1 MTIQE
6 LGKTQEGA
14 GQEAI
19 GTIPSEDLNI
29 TAPGK
34 LRVIKRNGKVVPFE
48 EDKIKV
54 AVTKAFLANES
65 GNAAASE
72 RIHRKVEEI
81 TAEVQEI
88 FKRRMPSGGTLHI
101 EEIQDQVELQ
111 LMRNEEYVVARKYIL
126 YREERAAERTKD
138 APSQTNIDAPK
149 ISVTKKDGSQ
159 VPLDIERLASVVNH
173 ACEGL
178 EDVSAD
184 AILEESIKNLYDGV
198 SISDM
203 KSALVM
209 SARTK
214 VEQEPNYSYV
224 TARILLDELR
234 SEALSFLGIAEESS
248 HPEMQDY
255 YPKAFL
261 AYIEKGIELE
271 MIDPVLKDFDLKK
284 LGEAIDHDRDY
295 QFTYLGLQTLYDR
308 YFIHYQDTR
317 YELPQ
322 IFFMRVAMGLAVEE
336 DQKEE
341 RAIEFYRLLS
351 SFDYMSS
358 TPTLFN
364 SGTLR
369 PQLSSC
375 YLTTIPDD
383 LDGIFGAMKD
393 NALLSKWAGGLGNDW
408 SPVRALG
415 SYIKGTNGKS
425 QGVVPFLK
433 VANDTAVAVNQGGK
447 RKGAMCAYLETWHLD
462 IEEFLDLR
470 KNTGDDRR
478 RTHDMN
484 TANWVPDLFMKR
496 VELDKNWT
504 LFSPGETPDLH
515 DLTGLAFEKRYEE
528 YEALAAEGK
537 MDQHKTIP
545 AKDLWR
551 KMLTMLF
558 ETGHPWITFK
568 DSCNLRSPQQHVGVI
583 HSSNL
588 CTEITL
594 NTSNDEIA
602 VCNLGSVNLPQHMK
616 DGVLDQEK
624 VKRTVTTALRMLDNV
639 IDINYYSVDTAKNS
653 NLKHRPVGMG
663 LMGFQDALYMQDAP
677 YCSDEAIEFAD
688 RSMEVISYY
697 AIHASSELAKE
708 RGTYPSYDGSLWSQG
723 IFPKDSI
730 DILEKNRG
738 SEFIKV
744 DRSETLDWDQLRAKV
759 KKDGMRNSNVM
770 AIAPTATISNITG
783 VTQSIEPTYQNL
795 YVKSNL
801 SGEFTIVNPHLVR
814 KLKAIDLWDDVM
826 INDLKYFE
834 GSLSEIS
841 RIPDDIKKLFSTAFE
856 VEPQYIVESA
866 SRRQKWIDQAQSLN
880 LYIGN
885 ANGKKLDLTYRMAWY
900 SGLKTTYYLR
910 SIAAT
915 TTEKSTINQGSL
927 NAVSAQAE
935 QAPEVPH
942 ELGAPAPVPEACSLD
957 DPDCEAC
964 Q

>member
-1 MTIQE
+1 MAIQE
-6 LGKTQEGA
+6 LEKTQDGV
-14 GQEAI
+14 GQEAV
-19 GTIPSEDLNI
+19 GAVPTDDLNI

-111 LMRNEEYVVARKYIL
+111 LMRNEEYIVARKYIL

-138 APSQTNIDAPK
+138 TPQQTNIDAPK
-149 ISVTKKDGSQ
+149 ISVTKKDGSK
-159 VPLDIERLASVVNH
+159 VPLDIDRLASVVNH

-234 SEALSFLGIAEESS
+234 SEALTFLDIAEESS

-255 YPKAFL
+255 YPKAFT
-261 AYIEKGIELE
+261 AYIDKGVELE
-271 MIDPVLKDFDLKK
+271 MLDPILKDFDLNK

-496 VELDKNWT
+496 VELDANWT
-504 LFSPGETPDLH
+504 LFSPGEAPDLH

-528 YEALAAEGK
+528 YEVLAAEGK

-568 DSCNLRSPQQHVGVI
+568 DSCNLRSPQQHIGVI

-616 DGVLDQEK
+616 DGALDQEK

-663 LMGFQDALYMQDAP
+663 LMGFQDALYMQDSP
-677 YCSDEAIEFAD
+677 YCSEEAIEFAD

-738 SEFIKV
+738 SEYIKV

-814 KLKAIDLWDDVM
+814 KLKALDLWDDVM

-834 GSLSEIS
+834 GSLSQIS
-841 RIPDDIKKLFSTAFE
+841 RIPEDVKTLFSTAFE
-856 VEPQYIVESA
+856 VEPQYIVEAA

-915 TTEKSTINQGSL
+915 TTEKSTINQGTL

-935 QAPEVPH
+935 ATPEVPH

>member
-1 MTIQE
+1 MEVQQQE
-6 LGKTQEGA
+6 KQVENN
-14 GQEAI
+14 QQ
-19 GTIPSEDLNI
+19 NI
-29 TAPGK
+29 KDIETTAPGK
-34 LRVIKRNGKVVPFE
+34 LRVIKRNGKVVAFE
-48 EDKIKV
+48 DDKIKV
-54 AVTKAFLANES
+54 AITKAFLATES

-72 RIHRKVEEI
+72 RIHKKVNQLTENVV
-81 TAEVQEI
+81 EVFQ
-88 FKRRMPSGGTLHI
+88 RRMPSGGTLHI

-111 LMRNEEYVVARKYIL
+111 LMRSEELDVAKSYIL
-126 YREERAAERTKD
+126 YRAERTQERKKEKLEIELPD
-138 APSQTNIDAPK
+138 TPSINI
-149 ISVTKKDGSQ
+149 TKSDGTV
-159 VPLDIERLASVVNH
+159 VPLDVEKVAGLISD
-173 ACEGL
+173 ACENL
-178 EDVSAD
+178 DEVSINEVLDEA
-184 AILEESIKNLYDGV
+184 LKNLYDGV
-198 SISDM
+198 SIADM
-203 KSALVM
+203 RTSLVM

-214 VEQEPNYSYV
+214 VEKEPNYSYV
-224 TARILLDELR
+224 TARILMDQIR
-234 SEALSFLGIAEESS
+234 SEALNFLNIAEESTYQ
-248 HPEMQDY
+248 EMEKY
-255 YPKAFL
+255 YPEAFK
-261 AYIEKGIELE
+261 AYIDKGIELDILNPE
-271 MIDPVLKDFDLKK
+271 LKTFDLDK
-284 LGEAIDHDRDY
+284 LSQAIDHTRDN

-308 YFIHYQDTR
+308 YFIHCDDVR

-322 IFFMRVAMGLAVEE
+322 VFFMRVSMGLALEE
-336 DQKEE
+336 ENRED

-364 SGTLR
+364 SGTKR

-383 LDGIFGAMKD
+383 LDGIFSAMKD

-408 SPVRALG
+408 TPVRAMN

-447 RKGAMCAYLETWHLD
+447 RKGAMCGYLETWHLD
-462 IEEFLDLR
+462 IEEFLELR
-470 KNTGDDRR
+470 KNTGDERR

-496 VELDKNWT
+496 VEQDENWT
-504 LFSPGETPDLH
+504 LFSPGEAPELH
-515 DLTGLAFEKRYEE
+515 DLVGKAFEEKYEE
-528 YEALAAEGK
+528 YEDKAKKGEMNQFK
-537 MDQHKTIP
+537 SIP
-545 AKDLWR
+545 AKELWR

-568 DSCNLRSPQQHVGVI
+568 DSCNLRSPQQHSGVV

-594 NTSNDEIA
+594 NTSADKEIA
-602 VCNLGSVNLPQHMK
+602 VCNLGSVNLANHMK
-616 DGVLDQEK
+616 NGSLDEEK
-624 VKRTVTTALRMLDNV
+624 VKQTVSTAIRMLDNV
-639 IDINYYSVDTAKNS
+639 ININYYSVDTAKNS
-653 NLKHRPVGMG
+653 NFKHRPIGLG
-663 LMGFQDALYMQDAP
+663 LMGFQDALYLQDIP
-677 YCSDEAIEFAD
+677 YCSDEAVEFAD
-688 RSMEVISYY
+688 RSMELISYSAIY
-697 AIHASSELAKE
+697 ASTELAKE
-708 RGTYPSYDGSLWSQG
+708 RGAYESFEGSLWSKG
-723 IFPKDSI
+723 ILPKDSI
-730 DILEKNRG
+730 DILSENRG
-738 SEFIKV
+738 SEYLNV
-744 DRSETLDWDQLRAKV
+744 DRSETLDWETLRKKV
-759 KKDGMRNSNVM
+759 IKDGMRNSNVM

-814 KLKAIDLWDDVM
+814 KLKELDLWDDVM

-841 RIPDDIKKLFSTAFE
+841 RIPDDVKKLFSTAFE
-856 VEPQYIVESA
+856 VEPKYIVESA

-885 ANGKKLDLTYRMAWY
+885 ADGKKLDITYRMAWY

-915 TTEKSTINQGSL
+915 STEKSTVQQGKL
-927 NAVSAQAE
+927 NAVSSEVSQPAAQ
-935 QAPEVPH
+935 
-942 ELGAPAPVPEACSLD
+942 ELGAPAPVPTACSLD

>member
-1 MTIQE
+1 MAIQE
-6 LGKTQEGA
+6 LEKTQDGV
-14 GQEAI
+14 GQEAV
-19 GTIPSEDLNI
+19 GAIPTDDLNI

-111 LMRNEEYVVARKYIL
+111 LMRNEEYIVARKYIL

-138 APSQTNIDAPK
+138 THQQANIDAPK
-149 ISVTKKDGSQ
+149 ISVTKKDGSK
-159 VPLDIERLASVVNH
+159 VPLDIDRLASVVNH

-234 SEALSFLGIAEESS
+234 SEALTFLDIAEESS

-255 YPKAFL
+255 YPKAFT
-261 AYIEKGIELE
+261 AYIDKGVELE
-271 MIDPVLKDFDLKK
+271 MLDPILKDFDLNK

-447 RKGAMCAYLETWHLD
+447 RKGAMCTYLETWHLD
-462 IEEFLDLR
+462 IEAFLDLR

-496 VELDKNWT
+496 VELDANWT
-504 LFSPGETPDLH
+504 LFSPGEAPDLH

-528 YEALAAEGK
+528 YEVLAAEGK
-537 MDQHKTIP
+537 
-545 AKDLWR
+545 
-551 KMLTMLF
+551 
-558 ETGHPWITFK
+558 WINIK
-568 DSCNLRSPQQHVGVI
+568 LSQPKICGEKCL
-583 HSSNL
+583 L
-588 CTEITL
+588 C
-594 NTSNDEIA
+594 
-602 VCNLGSVNLPQHMK
+602 
-616 DGVLDQEK
+616 
-624 VKRTVTTALRMLDNV
+624 
-639 IDINYYSVDTAKNS
+639 Y
-653 NLKHRPVGMG
+653 LK
-663 LMGFQDALYMQDAP
+663 Q
-677 YCSDEAIEFAD
+677 
-688 RSMEVISYY
+688 
-697 AIHASSELAKE
+697 
-708 RGTYPSYDGSLWSQG
+708 
-723 IFPKDSI
+723 
-730 DILEKNRG
+730 
-738 SEFIKV
+738 
-744 DRSETLDWDQLRAKV
+744 
-759 KKDGMRNSNVM
+759 
-770 AIAPTATISNITG
+770 ATHG
-783 VTQSIEPTYQNL
+783 
-795 YVKSNL
+795 
-801 SGEFTIVNPHLVR
+801 
-814 KLKAIDLWDDVM
+814 
-826 INDLKYFE
+826 
-834 GSLSEIS
+834 
-841 RIPDDIKKLFSTAFE
+841 
-856 VEPQYIVESA
+856 
-866 SRRQKWIDQAQSLN
+866 
-880 LYIGN
+880 
-885 ANGKKLDLTYRMAWY
+885 
-900 SGLKTTYYLR
+900 
-910 SIAAT
+910 
-915 TTEKSTINQGSL
+915 
-927 NAVSAQAE
+927 
-935 QAPEVPH
+935 
-942 ELGAPAPVPEACSLD
+942 
-957 DPDCEAC
+957 
-964 Q
+964 